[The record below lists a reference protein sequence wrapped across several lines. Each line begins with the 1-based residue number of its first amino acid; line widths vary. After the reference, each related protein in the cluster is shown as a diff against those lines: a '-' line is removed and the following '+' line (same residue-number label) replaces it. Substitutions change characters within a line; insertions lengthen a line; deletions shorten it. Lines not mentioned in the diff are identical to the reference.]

1 MGKTQSKIEEKV
13 EKDYSPLYDKEYE
26 KESVIKV
33 IYDKLS
39 TVNFNDISYKLKEKD
54 NDLDEDEYEEIDI
67 KSNMCDKVVNKC
79 MSKKNNNVVIT
90 KERIKLFINFFINL
104 LIYISVV
111 LICYYILTNN
121 IPIQYKILKIIVFLI
136 IFYFFKGIIFLFYIY
151 KILLLPGAYE
161 NVSNVGI
168 IKYMLYGY
176 FNKTD
181 NKFTLIDFYNY
192 IFSKKFRILDF
203 PPKNFIQSVT
213 IIDKKDFIY
222 KKSRFIDKESGNM
235 VLKYIVHVI
244 TVVLFVWDYPFQYYK
259 DDDDDKYKN
268 FKTVVNE
275 LKRKGKI

>member
-203 PPKNFIQSVT
+203 PPKNFIQS
-213 IIDKKDFIY
+213 
-222 KKSRFIDKESGNM
+222 
-235 VLKYIVHVI
+235 
-244 TVVLFVWDYPFQYYK
+244 
-259 DDDDDKYKN
+259 
-268 FKTVVNE
+268 
-275 LKRKGKI
+275 